1 MNVPD
6 EAARESMVGMGMPV
20 PFVDAM
26 VGMIQQLRS
35 LGRIEPT
42 RDVQTVTGRTPH
54 TFRQWAEANA
64 GAFR

>member
-1 MNVPD
+1 
-6 EAARESMVGMGMPV
+6 MVGMGMPV

-26 VGMIQQLRS
+26 VGMIQQLRG

-54 TFRQWAEANA
+54 TFRQWVGGERRRLYGKGPRAMKTC
-64 GAFR
+64 